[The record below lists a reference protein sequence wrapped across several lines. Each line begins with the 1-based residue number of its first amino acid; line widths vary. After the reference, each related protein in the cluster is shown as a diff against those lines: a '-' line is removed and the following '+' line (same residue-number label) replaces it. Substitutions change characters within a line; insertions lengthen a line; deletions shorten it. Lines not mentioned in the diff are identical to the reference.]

1 MSGGQGVASS
11 NLASPT
17 KPMDTI
23 RPSRTNGKVCRRAHS
38 AWWRCCSHSRHHM
51 AGNMWFDGFVVPWI
65 ADVMPQTLA
74 APKRGTLV
82 IAALS
87 SYLLLPLG
95 WLLFG
100 IASFRAV
107 STRGF
112 CA

>member
-1 MSGGQGVASS
+1 
-11 NLASPT
+11 
-17 KPMDTI
+17 
-23 RPSRTNGKVCRRAHS
+23 
-38 AWWRCCSHSRHHM
+38 
-51 AGNMWFDGFVVPWI
+51 MWFDGFVVPWI

-100 IASFRAV
+100 LAASEPA
-107 STRGF
+107 STHGF
-112 CA
+112 CASRS